1 MPVGPGDDILDA
13 IEAGKG
19 DDVLMK
25 DFKLNADQ
33 VKSFKSL
40 YYGLSNGKMKYDE
53 IKEYYP
59 ELKTYFSGPTLQ
71 QTPEA
76 PSVPKE
82 DFTKPAKQRTVAEST
97 ARAATV
103 PIKTGLTNQDLL
115 NKKVLTAEIMIPRE
129 LEGNDDVVEK
139 MIRNQRYEQAKQQ
152 GYDQFATAPRSDM
165 PAANMLADIRNKI
178 DPQTKAQDLPVAPE
192 EIGTLKG
199 EIKQNEP
206 QARQFINQLIINK
219 PEKANDIQ
227 SYMYALDANA
237 RLQVNP
243 LAGNKVVSNIDALEK
258 GQLKYNAQTRQ
269 LVKEL
274 PFFQALVAGVKQ
286 RTQSLEGYKTLQLPK
301 DQVIKIKEQE
311 RAAYDPDQPVE
322 VPKGAGEIGQMFG
335 SEWATLLKGAG
346 ITTAASIVG
355 GEAAAPYISAAV
367 NAPEYYKRGF
377 ESGFTQTYNELRN
390 QGKSEDEAYE
400 GAMKQ
405 ARIEAKYDAAEGFVS
420 SFIGGRIGI
429 KELPKFNITGG
440 FKTAVKEVLAK
451 SKHFAAETTVEG
463 LTDGVIAGILQDKK
477 NQAAREAGL
486 FRSDDTIKEAIE
498 GEVTFALAAGAMSQ
512 AGRAA
517 VDPNTYKKI
526 LYWITKQPE
535 QTTNTK
541 LGEMVLNGD
550 LTQQDADDIQAQIKE
565 QKRVDSKVPEDI
577 KDVSRMAMIDKI
589 NKRDELEKQKQT
601 VDEALRGPIEDQIKE
616 LNKQILEHSTHKVE
630 QTEEKEAAQT
640 APESDTS
647 LNIEASTFEQLEV
660 LQDKASSAKANR
672 VKEKYNKQLND
683 QMEQLPKSAQTTVKE
698 FNNIVD
704 QLKAK
709 NLLTI
714 KCP

>member
-1 MPVGPGDDILDA
+1 
-13 IEAGKG
+13 
-19 DDVLMK
+19 
-25 DFKLNADQ
+25 
-33 VKSFKSL
+33 
-40 YYGLSNGKMKYDE
+40 
-53 IKEYYP
+53 
-59 ELKTYFSGPTLQ
+59 
-71 QTPEA
+71 
-76 PSVPKE
+76 
-82 DFTKPAKQRTVAEST
+82 
-97 ARAATV
+97 
-103 PIKTGLTNQDLL
+103 
-115 NKKVLTAEIMIPRE
+115 
-129 LEGNDDVVEK
+129 
-139 MIRNQRYEQAKQQ
+139 
-152 GYDQFATAPRSDM
+152 
-165 PAANMLADIRNKI
+165 
-178 DPQTKAQDLPVAPE
+178 
-192 EIGTLKG
+192 
-199 EIKQNEP
+199 
-206 QARQFINQLIINK
+206 
-219 PEKANDIQ
+219 
-227 SYMYALDANA
+227 
-237 RLQVNP
+237 
-243 LAGNKVVSNIDALEK
+243 
-258 GQLKYNAQTRQ
+258 
-269 LVKEL
+269 
-274 PFFQALVAGVKQ
+274 
-286 RTQSLEGYKTLQLPK
+286 
-301 DQVIKIKEQE
+301 
-311 RAAYDPDQPVE
+311 
-322 VPKGAGEIGQMFG
+322 
-335 SEWATLLKGAG
+335 LKGAG